1 MAKTHNQESA
11 APPGLRDWPG
21 FQVFKAGWWVLRRIE
36 DELPRVG
43 LRGKHFLVLT
53 MLGADETLSQQ
64 QMATYMSLDPTQM
77 VALIDE
83 LEEADLVRRS
93 PDPKDR
99 RRHSLSLT
107 AQGRGV
113 LKKAQAIVDEIDEE
127 IFSPLSA
134 AERSR
139 LNELIDQLMEPY
151 WSERLVPPRQRA
163 SRRSTAQ
170 G

>member
-1 MAKTHNQESA
+1 MAEIKTDTA

-99 RRHSLSLT
+99 RRHALSLT
-107 AQGRGV
+107 SEGRSV
-113 LKKAQAIVDEIDEE
+113 LKKAKAIVDEIDEE
-127 IFSPLSA
+127 IFAPLNSS
-134 AERSR
+134 ERGR
-139 LNELIDQLMEPY
+139 LSELVEQLMEPY
-151 WSERLVPPRQRA
+151 WSDRLVPPRQR
-163 SRRSTAQ
+163 STAKR
-170 G
+170 